1 MERFDRTQSSTYAE
15 PRDDSEV
22 AASTQSM
29 GMGKT
34 RRRASRE
41 EVNRLNNPRW
51 NRLDSGVH
59 IHQY

>member
-1 MERFDRTQSSTYAE
+1 MERFDRTQSSSWAE

-22 AASTQSM
+22 AVATQSM

-34 RRRASRE
+34 RGQGLAE
-41 EVNRLNNPRW
+41 EVNRLNNPGW

>member
-1 MERFDRTQSSTYAE
+1 
-15 PRDDSEV
+15 
-22 AASTQSM
+22 M
-29 GMGKT
+29 GMGMTKG
-34 RRRASRE
+34 RALAE

>member
-22 AASTQSM
+22 AIDPVDGNGEEKGQGLA
-29 GMGKT
+29 
-34 RRRASRE
+34 E
-41 EVNRLNNPRW
+41 EVNRLNNPGW

>member
-29 GMGKT
+29 GMGMTKG
-34 RRRASRE
+34 RALAE
-41 EVNRLNNPRW
+41 EVNRLNNP
-51 NRLDSGVH
+51 LEPT
-59 IHQY
+59 